1 MKYIITEQQ
10 HNKIIDKFI
19 TFQFEPHEVEEP
31 EKYPGTFFWTKNGEL
46 ILAGDT
52 KKNNLWISPLTWET
66 INTMFDMEGDD
77 AKHAIIQ
84 WLENHYGF
92 ADIDIYTS

>member
-19 TFQFEPHEVEEP
+19 TFQFEPHEVEES

-66 INTMFDMEGDD
+66 INTMFDMEGD
-77 AKHAIIQ
+77 AAAQAIVK
-84 WLENHYGF
+84 WFDDHYGF
-92 ADIDIYTS
+92 SNIEIYTS